1 VKKHKCI
8 ALFSGG
14 LDSLLAVVF
23 MQKLGY
29 RVFPIFFETPF
40 FKADKAKLAA
50 ERAGIQLHVHDITD
64 QHLQM
69 LHNPR
74 YGFGKNLNPCID
86 CHGLMFKTA
95 ANLLSYYQAD
105 FLISGEVLGQR
116 PMSQRKDALNA
127 VGKLSTRKELLIR
140 PLSQKL
146 LPDTKPILEG
156 WVDKNE
162 LLDIEG
168 RGRTRQMQMAKE
180 LGIEFY
186 NTPGGGCLLTDKGYS
201 RKLLDLINHEML
213 DEKFI
218 EFLKVGRHFRLNEKC
233 KFIVGRND
241 RENEQLGQMTTYEL
255 VFHIK
260 DNPGPL
266 GIIQCKE
273 QPDEDEI
280 DLAARLLLR
289 YSNKSP
295 QRAEINY
302 GKNQQLVNCLTVEK
316 MKNQAVEQLQI

>member
-1 VKKHKCI
+1 M
-8 ALFSGG
+8 
-14 LDSLLAVVF
+14 LAVVF